1 MPSRDSRRVE
11 LVTFGS
17 PRFRTIEAGGLLVT
31 DAEFPPGARLCT
43 HVHDRTCVATTLG
56 GRFDSRMHGRSH
68 WSLPSMV
75 LTEPAEERHDNAFG
89 TTGARILIVQPDGRR
104 LECFRPFSGFL
115 DRINHFGDVQAGL
128 LARRLIGEI
137 AAPDAVTP
145 LAVEALGLELLAV
158 AARRFAPD
166 RPAAAPPRW
175 LERVRDR
182 LHDELDQPPSLSGL
196 AAIAG
201 VHPGHLTRAFRRY
214 YGQSV
219 GAYHRA
225 VRLEWAAGRLSA
237 GAPLAVVS
245 SSAGFADQSH
255 FTRAFKRQ
263 FGRTPGQYRAA
274 AAVKNTAES
283 G

>member
-1 MPSRDSRRVE
+1 MPSREAHRVE

-31 DAEFPPGARLCT
+31 DALFPPGARLCT
-43 HVHDRTCVATTLG
+43 HVHDRTCVATTLA

-68 WSLPSMV
+68 WSRPSMV

-89 TTGARILIVQPDGRR
+89 TTGARVLVVQPDGRR
-104 LECFRPFSGFL
+104 LECFRPFTGFL
-115 DRINHFGDVQAGL
+115 DRINHFGDVQVGL

-145 LAVEALGLELLAV
+145 LAVEALGLELIAV
-158 AARRFAPD
+158 AARRFAPAK
-166 RPAAAPPRW
+166 AASAPPRW
-175 LERVRDR
+175 LERVRER
-182 LHDELDQPPSLSGL
+182 LHDAFDQPASLSHL

-201 VHPGHLTRAFRRY
+201 VHSGHLTRAFRRH

-219 GAYHRA
+219 GAYQRA
-225 VRLEWAAGRLSA
+225 VRLEWAAGQLAA
-237 GAPLAVVS
+237 GEPLAVVAA
-245 SSAGFADQSH
+245 SAGFADQSH

-263 FGRTPGQYRAA
+263 FGRTPGQYRLQC
-274 AAVKNTAES
+274 VRWRP
-283 G
+283 GL